1 MTLPWNKVKLRSHG
15 FCFREDFSQRVI
27 SEHCYSS
34 EARITTSHP
43 KNSSAE
49 FTNKLHSRHQWS
61 PCCEDSFCL
70 LYTNGVL
77 VQCSE
82 FSVVKRDEDEKIWA
96 SRITKYS
103 NWLKKNLFK
112 ILNWKKKWLK
122 KFKTNP
128 IFFVSVLNLKKKTQ
142 IKPNKIYFFT

>member
-1 MTLPWNKVKLRSHG
+1 MWHCHEIRWSYSDPMAFVSGRIFLSVSSVSTATAVKH
-15 FCFREDFSQRVI
+15 EKQ
-27 SEHCYSS
+27 
-34 EARITTSHP
+34 HP
-43 KNSSAE
+43 IPKILVQNL
-49 FTNKLHSRHQWS
+49 TNKLHSRHQWS

-112 ILNWKKKWLK
+112 ILNWKKKLLQK
-122 KFKTNP
+122 LKTNP
-128 IFFVSVLNLKKKTQ
+128 IFFVSVLNLKKK
-142 IKPNKIYFFT
+142 KLN